1 MKIET
6 GNDEYQP
13 PKSGLLL
20 LQCCIVL
27 LFALF
32 CARFWY
38 LQIHR
43 GADYVRMAQE
53 NRLRDERIFAPRGEI
68 YDASGELVAEN
79 RTAYG
84 ILSGHFG
91 GACAGERLDRRAA
104 RSSSRAL

>member
-53 NRLRDERIFAPRGEI
+53 NRLRDERIFAPRGELEKL
-68 YDASGELVAEN
+68 SGE
-79 RTAYG
+79 
-84 ILSGHFG
+84 
-91 GACAGERLDRRAA
+91 D
-104 RSSSRAL
+104 

>member
-32 CARFWY
+32 CARFSY

-43 GADYVRMAQE
+43 GADYLRMAHE
-53 NRLRDERIFAPRGEI
+53 NRLRDERRFRLA
-68 YDASGELVAEN
+68 
-79 RTAYG
+79 
-84 ILSGHFG
+84 G
-91 GACAGERLDRRAA
+91 GG
-104 RSSSRAL
+104 

>member
-79 RTAYG
+79 LCPGCGKPVSANAKFCPECG
-84 ILSGHFG
+84 QKIK
-91 GACAGERLDRRAA
+91 
-104 RSSSRAL
+104 